1 MYQGHPQQVGEVF
14 QIFCQKMLPSEMAV
28 AGKYVQEKKN
38 TLNANAYS
46 GVYCLKLK
54 TSKNR
59 FSLNKKAIILYL
71 FLIWYKK

>member
-1 MYQGHPQQVGEVF
+1 MYQGHPQEVGEVYL
-14 QIFCQKMLPSEMAV
+14 IFCQKMLPPEIAV

-46 GVYCLKLK
+46 GVYCSKLK

-59 FSLNKKAIILYL
+59 FSLHKKQLHYIY
-71 FLIWYKK
+71 FLYKK